1 MDYKKLYDQVYTIA
15 PTYGDFNHGRG
26 AVEFVRF
33 YNFRSI
39 IELGCG
45 SGEWLRTVDPPQGVG
60 VDVSSPGAD
69 LTLDITRGL
78 PFDDDSFDLVAAFD
92 VLEHIGFDDMI
103 SVLFEIR
110 RIAPRAIVS
119 IGYGPSGHKHPG
131 VDELHRTIMDQKQWI
146 KVIKDSGMIF
156 NRIIPPKYLCFG
168 EW

>member
-1 MDYKKLYDQVYTIA
+1 MVA
-15 PTYGDFNHGRG
+15 NRG
-26 AVEFVRF
+26 STTR
-33 YNFRSI
+33 RWC
-39 IELGCG
+39 GC
-45 SGEWLRTVDPPQGVG
+45 L
-60 VDVSSPGAD
+60 
-69 LTLDITRGL
+69 ITRRGPNIGHHQGL